1 MTPDMI
7 QQSVSN
13 FSRAGG
19 SHECR
24 LRADYDA
31 LAESVHGLLGR
42 VLMLESRV
50 DWFERQRADSSAVA
64 CEVTT

>member
-42 VLMLESRV
+42 VLMLESRI
-50 DWFERQRADSSAVA
+50 DWYEKQLSANSVAA
-64 CEVTT
+64 CEVTA

>member
-1 MTPDMI
+1 MAFDT
-7 QQSVSN
+7 SVY
-13 FSRAGG
+13 RRKAADDP
-19 SHECR
+19 HECR